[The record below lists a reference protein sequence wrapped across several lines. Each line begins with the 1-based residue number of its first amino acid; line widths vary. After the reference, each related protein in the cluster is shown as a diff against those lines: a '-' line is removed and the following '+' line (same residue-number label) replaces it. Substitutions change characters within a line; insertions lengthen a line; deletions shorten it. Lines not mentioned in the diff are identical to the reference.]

1 MNNEFIYILK
11 IIYYFVFVFAVYL
24 FALTSYNSKKNKKQT
39 EKKKKHRISTIII
52 IILCFVIG
60 YYSIICGPNPPKLD
74 RLNYAFRFMH
84 ESQALIV
91 KQSSLGLYFIECF
104 LHLFTYNPDILFFTM
119 AFIYYYLSF
128 KAYDTYEE
136 VYPIALLFLT
146 LSSYGLFGFY
156 MLKQCIAIALVAIAF
171 ACLFKNQR
179 KTCIVLTAL
188 AITFHESAWIVI
200 PIYFAL
206 IFSKSKTSRFLSY
219 SILLICVIFFRQI
232 STILVN
238 LFSFIPGISDQI
250 VSYIDEKGGIVAEE
264 NYFTIL
270 KGLPYYFITI
280 FAFVKR
286 NVLKD
291 KIKNYDKFLMISFFC
306 SIATLLSFY
315 MYWMWRFAAYCYF
328 PVVVFASIIYSRLTK
343 SKEKMMFASFIVL
356 TLGALMVKLLI
367 QYYYI
372 YGGIV

>member
-1 MNNEFIYILK
+1 MN
-11 IIYYFVFVFAVYL
+11 
-24 FALTSYNSKKNKKQT
+24 
-39 EKKKKHRISTIII
+39 
-52 IILCFVIG
+52 G
-60 YYSIICGPNPPKLD
+60 
-74 RLNYAFRFMH
+74 
-84 ESQALIV
+84 
-91 KQSSLGLYFIECF
+91 
-104 LHLFTYNPDILFFTM
+104 
-119 AFIYYYLSF
+119 
-128 KAYDTYEE
+128 
-136 VYPIALLFLT
+136 
-146 LSSYGLFGFY
+146 
-156 MLKQCIAIALVAIAF
+156 LVAIAF